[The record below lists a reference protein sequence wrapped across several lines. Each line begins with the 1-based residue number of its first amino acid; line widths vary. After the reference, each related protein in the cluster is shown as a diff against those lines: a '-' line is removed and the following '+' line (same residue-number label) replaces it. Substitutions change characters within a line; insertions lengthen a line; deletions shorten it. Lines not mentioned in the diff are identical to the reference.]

1 MLLISNRNIKV
12 LLRSCGQTIEI
23 GKNLEYRLLEKPTG
37 IESSEYTIETE
48 NNNQYDGDTVL
59 NKRIEKRPIS
69 IKFEYPKT
77 IDAADKREFLIG
89 FFNPKRTGSIEVDYC
104 GQRRYIEYEVV
115 SLKDNQETLFGT
127 LKMLVELICPEPT
140 FKEIYED
147 ETVIETWINGWQWPF
162 SLPFKMR
169 ERGPQRL
176 MVHNSGHLATPVQII
191 FPGPALNPQVINHT
205 IGKFMKINRSLGP
218 YDVLYVNTDFGKKS
232 VEIVR
237 ENGQRENAFD
247 YIDIQNKFFELEVG
261 DNDIEFKCDDADQVP
276 QEVRIRYRNRYLG
289 V

>member
-1 MLLISNRNIKV
+1 MISNRNIKV

-261 DNDIEFKCDDADQVP
+261 DNDIEFKCDDADLVP

>member
-1 MLLISNRNIKV
+1 MDKHLIKLQFKSGN
-12 LLRSCGQTIEI
+12 QTVEM
-23 GKNLEYRLLEKPTG
+23 GKGLTYRLLEKPTG
-37 IESSEYTIETE
+37 IEGSEYTVETE
-48 NNNQYDGDTVL
+48 SNNQYDGDTVL
-59 NKRIEKRPIS
+59 DRRIEKRPIS
-69 IKFEYPKT
+69 ITFEYP
-77 IDAADKREFLIG
+77 DARNAPDKRDFLIG
-89 FFNPKRTGSIEVDYC
+89 FFNPKRTGSLEVDYC

-115 SLKDNQETLFGT
+115 SVKDNQANLNEP

-169 ERGPQRL
+169 ERGPQRM
-176 MVHNSGHLATPVQII
+176 MVRNSGHLATPVQII

-261 DNDIEFKCDDADQVP
+261 DNDIEFKCDDADLVP

>member
-1 MLLISNRNIKV
+1 MD
-12 LLRSCGQTIEI
+12 
-23 GKNLEYRLLEKPTG
+23 KNLIKLQFKSGSGTVEMGKGLTYRLLEKPTG
-37 IESSEYTIETE
+37 IEGSEYTVETE

-59 NKRIEKRPIS
+59 DRRIEKRPIS
-69 IKFEYPKT
+69 VTFEYP
-77 IDAADKREFLIG
+77 DARNAPDKRDFLIG
-89 FFNPKRTGSIEVDYC
+89 FFNPKRTGSLEVDYC
-104 GQRRYIEYEVV
+104 GRRRYIEYEVV
-115 SLKDNQETLFGT
+115 SVKDNQTNLNEP

-147 ETVIETWINGWQWPF
+147 ETVIETWINGWHWKF
-162 SLPFKMR
+162 SLPFKFR
-169 ERGPQRL
+169 ERGPQRM
-176 MVHNSGHLATPVQII
+176 MVHNSGHLATPMQII

-261 DNDIEFKCDDADQVP
+261 DNDLEFKCDDADLVP

>member
-1 MLLISNRNIKV
+1 M
-12 LLRSCGQTIEI
+12 
-23 GKNLEYRLLEKPTG
+23 GKGLTYRLLEKPTG
-37 IESSEYTIETE
+37 IEGSEYTVETE

-59 NKRIEKRPIS
+59 DRRIEKRPIS
-69 IKFEYPKT
+69 VTFEYP
-77 IDAADKREFLIG
+77 DARNAPDKRDFLIG
-89 FFNPKRTGSIEVDYC
+89 FFNPKRTGSLEVDYC
-104 GQRRYIEYEVV
+104 GRRRYIEYEVV
-115 SLKDNQETLFGT
+115 SVKDNQANLNEP

-147 ETVIETWINGWQWPF
+147 ETVIETWINGWQWKF
-162 SLPFKMR
+162 SLPFKFR

-218 YDVLYVNTDFGKKS
+218 YDVLYVNTDFDKKS

-261 DNDIEFKCDDADQVP
+261 ANEIEFKCDDADLVP

>member
-1 MLLISNRNIKV
+1 MISNRNIKV
-12 LLRSCGQTIEI
+12 LLRSGGQTIEI

-77 IDAADKREFLIG
+77 IDAADKRKFLIG

-261 DNDIEFKCDDADQVP
+261 DNDIEFKCDDADLVP

>member
-1 MLLISNRNIKV
+1 MISNRNIKV

-261 DNDIEFKCDDADQVP
+261 DNDIEFRCDDADLVP